1 MKKNRSPCIQAFT
14 FILNNFNF
22 FHSDD
27 HSRVVLLDT
36 RQDYINANYIDVSI
50 HEFNACNIWQSMD
63 CGNIIVRGEWCWWFS
78 WTSLTHAYSL
88 GKTCYKDVNGWSFII
103 SSPELKAQVSFSYH
117 NLSAVRPS
125 CRCRCCCKF
134 FTFSSSTP
142 EPLDQF
148 QPNLA
153 QIILGWWRFKFVQKN

>member
-50 HEFNACNIWQSMD
+50 LVLNTHNVWQSMY
-63 CGNIIVRGEWCWWFS
+63 CANVIIRWDSVRGFYGPR
-78 WTSLTHAYSL
+78 LH
-88 GKTCYKDVNGWSFII
+88 
-103 SSPELKAQVSFSYH
+103 
-117 NLSAVRPS
+117 VR
-125 CRCRCCCKF
+125 
-134 FTFSSSTP
+134 
-142 EPLDQF
+142 
-148 QPNLA
+148 
-153 QIILGWWRFKFVQKN
+153 